1 MKKQIL
7 KQASPGIVL
16 ILLLA
21 ACLNFTSL
29 TDIINPVV
37 LWIGLITLGI
47 PSLIL
52 SPILYCVHRFVGA
65 KLNVFET
72 ALALFIL
79 HFPAFKILIETWL
92 YFSPSDGP
100 ALGYMGIFYL
110 LGAPYWLP
118 FFIGWSWYSARK
130 A

>member
-37 LWIGLITLGI
+37 LWIG
-47 PSLIL
+47 
-52 SPILYCVHRFVGA
+52 
-65 KLNVFET
+65 
-72 ALALFIL
+72 
-79 HFPAFKILIETWL
+79 
-92 YFSPSDGP
+92 
-100 ALGYMGIFYL
+100 
-110 LGAPYWLP
+110 
-118 FFIGWSWYSARK
+118 
-130 A
+130 